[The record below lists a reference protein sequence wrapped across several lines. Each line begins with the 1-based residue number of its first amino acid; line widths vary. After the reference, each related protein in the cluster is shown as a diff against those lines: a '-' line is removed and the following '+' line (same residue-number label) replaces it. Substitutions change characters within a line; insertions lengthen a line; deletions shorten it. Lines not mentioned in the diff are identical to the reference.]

1 MNKKYIVRLTKEEQE
16 YLKGITKKGNAA
28 AYKIRH
34 ANILLEA
41 DANGPN
47 RTDEQIAKIFRSHV
61 KTIEDIRRRLVEKGL
76 EAAIG
81 RKSAENP
88 PRARKL
94 DGEKEAR
101 LIAMSCGTPPKGSGQ
116 WTLKLLRDN
125 LIALE
130 IVDDISTE
138 TVRKTLKKTS

>member
-1 MNKKYIVRLTKEEQE
+1 MNKKYIVKLTKEEQE
-16 YLKGITKKGNAA
+16 YLKGLTKKGKVA

-41 DANGPN
+41 DANGAN
-47 RTDEQIAKIFRSHV
+47 RTDAEIAKIFRSHV
-61 KTIEDIRRRLVEKGL
+61 KTIEDIRRRLVGKGL

-101 LIAMSCGTPPKGSGQ
+101 LIAMSCSSPPKGSSQ
-116 WTLKLLRDN
+116 WTLKLLKDN

-138 TVRKTLKKTS
+138 TVRKTLKKTN